1 MHSESEPP
9 GREHSSLWKI
19 SRLQRHSSLLQLET
33 VCLSAPNIQS
43 GSDTLL
49 PLPNK
54 CLINL
59 NAGFSFHKKLIEKS
73 GIYFL
78 FSSSFHQEGKKEKTE
93 QNNK

>member
-19 SRLQRHSSLLQLET
+19 RHLQRHSSLLQLET

-49 PLPNK
+49 PLPKK

-59 NAGFSFHKKLIEKS
+59 NAGLSFHKKLIEKS
-73 GIYFL
+73 EIYFL
-78 FSSSFHQEGKKEKTE
+78 FSSSFHQEGENPPEK
-93 QNNK
+93 NNK

>member
-19 SRLQRHSSLLQLET
+19 RRLQRHSSLLQLET

-49 PLPNK
+49 PLPKK

-59 NAGFSFHKKLIEKS
+59 NAGLSFHKKLIEKS
-73 GIYFL
+73 EIYFL
-78 FSSSFHQEGKKEKTE
+78 FSSSFHQEGEKNPE